1 MKPGLLALDHVALPI
16 YDAAASLQFYGEV
29 LGLPLLSSLSGD
41 DWGGRAWLMMTFG
54 LEGGR
59 QLALC
64 ALRGAQRPP
73 PGELPTETHH
83 IAFAVASDALLEDW
97 KKRLMQL
104 GLHVTEEDHGTQRS
118 LYFEEPNG
126 YVLELTTAP
135 DPASVRDEQARAI
148 VAEWIAQGSRESGV
162 VPTRPTSE

>member
-1 MKPGLLALDHVALPI
+1 MGRNRKNAN
-16 YDAAASLQFYGEV
+16 
-29 LGLPLLSSLSGD
+29 LPLGQC
-41 DWGGRAWLMMTFG
+41 FG
-54 LEGGR
+54 HEGIDSWR
-59 QLALC
+59 C
-64 ALRGAQRPP
+64 ALRGRSDMLPR
-73 PGELPTETHH
+73 ELPNVMHH
-83 IAFAVASDALLEDW
+83 IGSTVASGRRAGTALEDW
-97 KKRLMQL
+97 KKRLVQR